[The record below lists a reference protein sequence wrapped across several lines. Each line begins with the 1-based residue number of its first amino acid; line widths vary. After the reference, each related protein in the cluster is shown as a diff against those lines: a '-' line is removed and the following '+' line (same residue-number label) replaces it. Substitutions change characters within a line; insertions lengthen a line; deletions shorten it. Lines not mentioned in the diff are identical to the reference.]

1 MFSISS
7 TIKRAD
13 LLLLCC
19 LGGVA
24 PALESSFEGT
34 VWATP
39 YLRESEVHAGIRA
52 DPRPSAANFSTHYF
66 KKYFFRLTQK
76 DQTSPRPFVN
86 S

>member
-1 MFSISS
+1 M
-7 TIKRAD
+7 IKRAD

-39 YLRESEVHAGIRA
+39 YLREPEVHAGIRA
-52 DPRPSAANFSTHYF
+52 DPRPSVAEIG
-66 KKYFFRLTQK
+66 
-76 DQTSPRPFVN
+76 
-86 S
+86 